1 VRFFSLARL
10 ATLVALCAI
19 ANQAAWA
26 QTDTLEKIKQTQKI
40 VIGTRESSP
49 PLAFTLGNAKYA
61 GYHIDICK
69 TIAADI
75 KKELKLNTLTIEYMA
90 VTSQNRLSLMRN
102 GSIDLE
108 CGSTTNN
115 MGRQTQVA
123 FAPTTFI
130 THARLLVKADSPIR
144 SIKDL
149 GGKTVTTTSGTTS
162 VLLLRKH
169 ERATGIQ
176 IKQIFGKDHA
186 ECLLLVA
193 TDRADAFVMDDNTL
207 LGLMANSPPGAY
219 KVVGEELSEEPIA
232 IMLRKDDAP
241 FKKLV
246 DRTVR
251 RMMQNGEINTL
262 YEKWFNAPMSD
273 MLQSVIEQP
282 NDRPAESYKK

>member
-1 VRFFSLARL
+1 VSFRTAARL
-10 ATLVALCAI
+10 ATLVVLCAS
-19 ANQAAWA
+19 APSWA
-26 QTDTLEKIKQTQKI
+26 QTDTLSKIKKTQKL

-49 PLAFTLGNAKYA
+49 PLAITLGNGKYV

-69 TIAADI
+69 AIAADI
-75 KKELKLNTLTIEYMA
+75 KKELKLDTLATEYMA
-90 VTSQNRLSLMRN
+90 VTSQNRLSLVRN
-102 GSIDLE
+102 GTIDLE

-144 SIKDL
+144 TIKDL
-149 GGKTVTTTSGTTS
+149 SGKTVATTIGTTS

-169 ERATGIQ
+169 ERATAIEF
-176 IKQIFGKDHA
+176 KQIFGKDHA
-186 ECLLLVA
+186 ESLLLVA
-193 TDRADAFVMDDNTL
+193 TDRADAFVMDDNIL
-207 LGLMANSPPGAY
+207 IGLMANSPNGTY

-251 RMMQNGEINTL
+251 RLMQNGDINTL
-262 YEKWFNAPMSD
+262 YEKWFKAPMSEA
-273 MLQSVIEQP
+273 LQSAIEQP